1 MQNTFTSTTLILG
14 GSGGL
19 GSAMARRFAQ
29 DGTQQ
34 IIALGRKAGEHGQP
48 SFDYED
54 ETSLARTAR
63 WLHEQCQS
71 APLTTVI
78 VATGILHS
86 ETGSPERSWS
96 QLDLGYL
103 QEVMLVNAIGP
114 ALAIKHL
121 APLLAKDRA
130 TTWVMISAKVGSIGD
145 NALGGWYGYRA
156 SKAALNQIVKTA
168 SIEMTRRNKLSTCV
182 ALHPGTVATKLSEP
196 FSKAGL
202 NVRSPEIAAEEL
214 AGVIEKLQPTDTGCF
229 FDYLGNKLPW

>member
-1 MQNTFTSTTLILG
+1 
-14 GSGGL
+14 
-19 GSAMARRFAQ
+19 MAKRFAQ
-29 DGTQQ
+29 DSAQQ
-34 IIALGRKAGEHGQP
+34 IIALGRKVGQHRQP

-54 ETSLARTAR
+54 ETSLAHAAT
-63 WLHEQCQS
+63 WLHEQCER

-96 QLDLGYL
+96 QLDSGYL

-114 ALAIKHL
+114 ALALKHF
-121 APLLAKDRA
+121 APLLAKDQN
-130 TTWVMISAKVGSIGD
+130 TTWAMISAKVGSIGD
-145 NALGGWYGYRA
+145 NSLGGWYGYRA

-168 SIEMTRRNKLSTCV
+168 SIEMTRRNKLSVCV

-214 AGVIEKLQPTDTGCF
+214 FNVIEKLHPADTGCF
-229 FDYLGNKLPW
+229 VDYLGNKLPW